1 VPRADEPTIRTSSTV
16 GLQRVRIT
24 VTGELDLVTGP
35 QLLESVQR
43 ALQLPACRD
52 LVIDIRDVSFADASA
67 VGVLVRA
74 RRACEHVG
82 GRLTVFGAHGVV
94 AEILY
99 LTGVAESLGM
109 PMRPEYRRAVQLRP
123 SR

>member
-1 VPRADEPTIRTSSTV
+1 VLHAEEPTITTSSTV

-24 VTGELDLVTGP
+24 VVGELDLVTGP
-35 QLLESVQR
+35 KLLESIER
-43 ALQLPACRD
+43 ALGLPACRD
-52 LVIDIRDVSFADASA
+52 LVIDLRDVTFADASA
-67 VGVLVRA
+67 VGVFVRA

-82 GRLTVFGAHGVV
+82 GRLTVFGAHGMV

-109 PMRPEYRRAVQLRP
+109 PMRPEYRRAADLWP

>member
-1 VPRADEPTIRTSSTV
+1 VLHAEEPTITTSV

-24 VTGELDLVTGP
+24 IVGELDVVTGP
-35 QLLESVQR
+35 QLMDSVRR
-43 ALQLPACRD
+43 ALELPACRD
-52 LVIDIRDVSFADASA
+52 LVIDVRDVTFADASA
-67 VGVLVRA
+67 VGVFVQA

-109 PMRPEYRRAVQLRP
+109 PMRPEFRRADDLWP